1 MVVAHPAPWTSLWL
15 FNNRACR
22 EAFAAAY
29 PGHTLVVEGVG
40 APSGVSDQPMT
51 DEETQTGARNRAR
64 NAGTAAWLIASFHV
78 DFTPLIPL
86 VVGLYKDAHGKAPDF
101 AVGLEGGVNK
111 TAYPGTNDG
120 DTTVYMTCFAWM
132 AVWRVEGDQWGAC
145 GCVCVLLCDGL
156 AVWAAGC
163 AGAKWLCGVVCS
175 VVCVCLRVPASRSLF
190 YAARAQATHAPGAS
204 CSRPASCG
212 SSMVAW
218 SWATLTTWCLR
229 CVPRTGCAVC
239 LYSLVVVAMA
249 CARWY
254 QRNNSKHNNGYVQG
268 RWCVLTRWGLR

>member
-145 GCVCVLLCDGL
+145 GCVCVLMCDSL
-156 AVWAAGC
+156 AVWGRGSVVVWGCVFGC
-163 AGAKWLCGVVCS
+163 ACA
-175 VVCVCLRVPASRSLF
+175 CVCLHHARCSMRPVHRLRTHRELHAPAPHH
-190 YAARAQATHAPGAS
+190 AARRWWHGA
-204 CSRPASCG
+204 G
-212 SSMVAW
+212 
-218 SWATLTTWCLR
+218 
-229 CVPRTGCAVC
+229 PR
-239 LYSLVVVAMA
+239 
-249 CARWY
+249 
-254 QRNNSKHNNGYVQG
+254 
-268 RWCVLTRWGLR
+268 